1 MIQLYYYV
9 GNITDLK
16 NDVHLSKNKLANNLP
31 TPVVTPMYLLRMLI
45 SLKLV
50 CKHDL
55 LYA

>member
-1 MIQLYYYV
+1 MTQLYYYV

-16 NDVHLSKNKLANNLP
+16 NNVHLSKNKLANNLP
-31 TPVVTPMYLLRMLI
+31 TPVVTLMYLLCMFI